1 MMAGTLPLNIPSFP
15 FPSLPVILYTLLSSA
30 NEKGVGFSEG
40 NERVKILKWKAK
52 LNNVLAFV
60 VTFSWKVFFN
70 LKIHFEIF

>member
-40 NERVKILKWKAK
+40 NERVKILKMKG
-52 LNNVLAFV
+52 
-60 VTFSWKVFFN
+60 
-70 LKIHFEIF
+70 EIK